1 MSKKYILKDIEQLKQ
16 ANEFLKTILADID
29 TYKKERCTSYPVGLP
44 SRLSFTDEYQ
54 VNYNE
59 MCISIL
65 EYFAEKLGDNE
76 ELTIGKYLRVWLDMC
91 ETRIR
96 IGISLNN
103 EVQSKLYDEVFG
115 SWSTIYTWFEKNALP
130 LISLIT
136 GRYVNFENILSFFE
150 NIGYEDGWNKD
161 RHLSYSKE
169 TYIKDAVRAK
179 EYIDNLFKLA
189 AADEI
194 AADVDEVLDLYFSK
208 VFKYNKEDDWY

>member
-29 TYKKERCTSYPVGLP
+29 AYKTERGTSYPVGLP
-44 SRLSFTDEYQ
+44 SRLSFADECQ

-76 ELTIGKYLRVWLDMC
+76 ELTIGKYLRVWLDVC

-96 IGISLNN
+96 IGISLND
-103 EVQSKLYDEVFG
+103 EVQSKLYNEVFG
-115 SWSTIYTWFEKNALP
+115 SWSTIYEWFEKNALP
-130 LISLIT
+130 LISLLT
-136 GRYVNFENILSFFE
+136 GRYVNFENVLHFFD
-150 NIGYEDGWNKD
+150 NIGYEEGWNKD
-161 RHLSYSKE
+161 RHLSYSKA
-169 TYIKDAVRAK
+169 TYLKEVVRAK

-194 AADVDEVLDLYFSK
+194 AADVDEVLDVYFSK

>member
-1 MSKKYILKDIEQLKQ
+1 MAKKYILKDIEQLKQ

-29 TYKKERCTSYPVGLP
+29 AYKTERGTSYPVGLP
-44 SRLSFTDEYQ
+44 SRLSFADECQ

-76 ELTIGKYLRVWLDMC
+76 ELTIGKYLRVWLDVC

-96 IGISLNN
+96 IGISLND
-103 EVQSKLYDEVFG
+103 EVQSKLYNEVFG
-115 SWSTIYTWFEKNALP
+115 SWSTIYEWFEKNALP
-130 LISLIT
+130 LISLLT
-136 GRYVNFENILSFFE
+136 GRYVNFENVLSFFN

-161 RHLSYSKE
+161 RHLSYSKA
-169 TYIKDAVRAK
+169 TYLKEAVRAK

-194 AADVDEVLDLYFSK
+194 AVDVDEVLDLYFSK

>member
-1 MSKKYILKDIEQLKQ
+1 MAKKYILKDIEQLKQ

-29 TYKKERCTSYPVGLP
+29 AYKTERGTSYPVGLP
-44 SRLSFTDEYQ
+44 SRLSLADEYQ

-65 EYFAEKLGDNE
+65 EYFVEKLGDNE
-76 ELTIGKYLRVWLDMC
+76 ELTIGKYLRVWLDVC

-96 IGISLNN
+96 IGISLND
-103 EVQSKLYDEVFG
+103 EVQSKLYNEVFG
-115 SWSTIYTWFEKNALP
+115 SWSTIYEWFEKNALP
-130 LISLIT
+130 LISLLT
-136 GRYVNFENILSFFE
+136 GRYVNFENVLSFFN

-161 RHLSYSKE
+161 RHLSYSKS
-169 TYIKDAVRAK
+169 TYLKDAVRAK

-189 AADEI
+189 AADDI
-194 AADVDEVLDLYFSK
+194 AADVDEVLDVYFSK

>member
-115 SWSTIYTWFEKNALP
+115 SWSTIYTWFEKQVLP
-130 LISLIT
+130 LLTLLTS
-136 GRYVNFENILSFFE
+136 RYVDFETVIPFFE

-161 RHLSYSKE
+161 RHLSYHKE
-169 TYIKDAVRAK
+169 TYTKSVVKAK
-179 EYIDNLFKLA
+179 EIIDDLFKLA
-189 AADEI
+189 ENEELLT
-194 AADVDEVLDLYFSK
+194 DVDELLDLYFSK